1 MANPTIAKAFQALGD
16 PTRRELFERLAK
28 RPLAVVE
35 LSEGLHV
42 SRPAVSQHLKV
53 LKEAGLVLVEQRGTR
68 RLYQVDPK
76 GVQTMRDYLDGF
88 WDKSLGAFKEYVE
101 KNKKMKEKP

>member
-1 MANPTIAKAFQALGD
+1 MTKSTVAKAFQALGD

-35 LSEGLHV
+35 LSAGLHV

-68 RLYQVDPK
+68 RLYQVDSK
-76 GVQTMRDYLDGF
+76 GVQTMQEYLDRF
-88 WDKSLGAFKEYVE
+88 WDKSLAAFKEYAE
-101 KNKKMKEKP
+101 KNKKMEAKP